1 MAQKPNDREE
11 FDSSNLLFFMFKWRK
26 HLIAVTFAAAVIS
39 AGVSFLLEEKFLST
53 TIFFP
58 ADNSSLSKAVMT
70 EDAAAKNDISAFG
83 EQEKAEA
90 MIQILKSDDIKWRIW
105 GKYNLMEHYGI
116 KPDERHANTKLSKKW
131 DNRVSF
137 KRTEFNSIRV
147 DVLDTDPQMAA
158 DIANDIAALVDT
170 VKNQMLRDRANK
182 ALRVVEREYF
192 GLLEYMNELDDSL
205 TTLRRKGVHDHE
217 KQIESLTK
225 VYYESIANNNR
236 RAMNELGAA
245 LDTLAKYGSAH
256 ISMSEN
262 LEFLRE
268 RYVMLKGKYEEI
280 RVDATQDGTHKF
292 MVNKATPAEKR
303 EYPVRSLIV
312 LVSSLATFLLAVLVI
327 IGVEN
332 FKKFS
337 NRFPSEEQVESNG

>member
-1 MAQKPNDREE
+1 MNQSQNENRE

-26 HLIAVTFAAAVIS
+26 QLIVVTFAAALIS
-39 AGVSFLLEEKFLST
+39 AGVSFLLEERFLAT

-58 ADNSSLSKAVMT
+58 AENSSLSKAVMT

-90 MIQILKSDDIKWRIW
+90 MIQILKSDEIKWRIW

-116 KPDERHANTKLSKKW
+116 DPKEQFANTKLSKKW
-131 DNRVSF
+131 ENRVSY

-147 DVLDTDPQMAA
+147 DVLDTDPNMAA

-170 VKNQMLRDRANK
+170 VKNQMLRDRARE
-182 ALRVVEREYF
+182 ALKVVEKEYF

-205 TTLRRKGVHDHE
+205 TLLRNKGVHDHE

-225 VYYESIANNNR
+225 VYYESVANNNR
-236 RAMNELGAA
+236 RAMEELGAA

-256 ISMSEN
+256 ISMTEN

-268 RYVMLKGKYEEI
+268 RYVMLKGKYEEV
-280 RVDATQDGTHKF
+280 RVDATQSGTHKF

-312 LVSSLATFLLAVLVI
+312 LVSTLATFLLAILVI

-332 FKKFS
+332 FKKFAQQL
-337 NRFPSEEQVESNG
+337 PQGTKQD